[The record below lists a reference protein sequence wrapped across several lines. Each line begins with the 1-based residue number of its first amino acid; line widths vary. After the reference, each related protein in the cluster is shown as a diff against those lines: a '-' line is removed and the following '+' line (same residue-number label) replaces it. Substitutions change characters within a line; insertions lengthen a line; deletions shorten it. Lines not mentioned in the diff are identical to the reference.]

1 MRREPAV
8 RKTGTSMS
16 QASSDDEGAPPCRV
30 SRRTFVI
37 ASSAGLSGTLIPGLA
52 SAVAG
57 TSAEKPAA
65 PPAVRIAD
73 IASLK
78 VDVPLPFT
86 YPDENS
92 QAMLLRLRQPAQG
105 GVGPD
110 GTIVAYSQLCTHKGC
125 PVAYRPE
132 RKLFICPCH
141 WSSFDPAKAG
151 QMVIGQGSH
160 SLPRILLRVEA
171 GAVHAVGVDGLIY
184 GRHTNV
190 L

>member
-1 MRREPAV
+1 
-8 RKTGTSMS
+8 MS
-16 QASSDDEGAPPCRV
+16 QASSDDEGTTPGRV
-30 SRRTFVI
+30 SRRTFVL
-37 ASSAGLSGTLIPGLA
+37 AASAGLSGTWVPGVA
-52 SAVAG
+52 TAVAG
-57 TSAEKPAA
+57 AAREGPGKP
-65 PPAVRIAD
+65 PVVRIAD
-73 IASLK
+73 VASVK
-78 VDVPLPFT
+78 VDVPIPFA

-92 QAMLLRLRQPAQG
+92 PALLLRLTQPAQD

-160 SLPRILLRVEA
+160 SLPRILLRVEG
-171 GAVHAVGVDGLIY
+171 GAVHAVGIDGLIY

>member
-1 MRREPAV
+1 MIA
-8 RKTGTSMS
+8 TG
-16 QASSDDEGAPPCRV
+16 
-30 SRRTFVI
+30 
-37 ASSAGLSGTLIPGLA
+37 AGVSGTLLP
-52 SAVAG
+52 AVAG
-57 TSAEKPAA
+57 ASAGAAKEKPSS
-65 PPAVRIAD
+65 PASLRVAD
-73 IASLK
+73 LASLK
-78 VDVPLPFT
+78 VDVPVAFT

-92 QAMLLRLRQPAQG
+92 PALLVRMKQAVPG

-110 GTIVAYSQLCTHKGC
+110 GSIVAYSQLCTHKGC

-160 SLPRILLRVEA
+160 SLPRIVLRVEGA
-171 GAVHAVGVDGLIY
+171 AVHAVGIDGLIY

>member
-1 MRREPAV
+1 
-8 RKTGTSMS
+8 MS
-16 QASSDDEGAPPCRV
+16 QPPSDDEKTGADRPRPV
-30 SRRTFVI
+30 TRRAFVI
-37 ASSAGLSGTLIPGLA
+37 ATGAGMSGTLLPVLA
-52 SAVAG
+52 SSGAAG
-57 TSAEKPAA
+57 PGKPEA
-65 PPAVRIAD
+65 PASVRIAELSA
-73 IASLK
+73 IK
-78 VDVPLPFT
+78 VDTPISFA
-86 YPDENS
+86 YPDES
-92 QAMLLRLRQPAQG
+92 SPALLLRLRQPAAG

-110 GTIVAYSQLCTHKGC
+110 NTIVAYSQLCTHKGC

-160 SLPRILLRVEA
+160 ALPRIVLRVA
-171 GAVHAVGVDGLIY
+171 GNAVHAVGVDGLIF

>member
-1 MRREPAV
+1 
-8 RKTGTSMS
+8 MS
-16 QASSDDEGAPPCRV
+16 QASSDDENSAPCRV

-37 ASSAGLSGTLIPGLA
+37 ATSAGLSGSLMPGVASAAAGLA
-52 SAVAG
+52 KQA
-57 TSAEKPAA
+57 PAA
-65 PPAVRIAD
+65 PASLRIAE
-73 IASLK
+73 ISTLK
-78 VDVPLPFT
+78 VDVPVPFA
-86 YPDENS
+86 YPDDNS
-92 QAMLLRLRQPAQG
+92 PAMLIRLKQPAEG

-110 GTIVAYSQLCTHKGC
+110 NAIVAFSQLCTHKGC
-125 PVAYRPE
+125 PVSYRPE

-160 SLPRILLRVEA
+160 SLPRILLRVEG

>member
-1 MRREPAV
+1 M
-8 RKTGTSMS
+8 
-16 QASSDDEGAPPCRV
+16 
-30 SRRTFVI
+30 
-37 ASSAGLSGTLIPGLA
+37 PGVVA
-52 SAVAG
+52 AVAG
-57 TSAEKPAA
+57 TAREKSST
-65 PPAVRIAD
+65 PPVVRIVD
-73 IASLK
+73 VASIK
-78 VDVPLPFT
+78 VDVPIPFA
-86 YPDENS
+86 YPDEGS
-92 QAMLLRLRQPAQG
+92 PALLLRLKQPAQG

-110 GTIVAYSQLCTHKGC
+110 GTIVAFSQLCTHKGC

-141 WSSFDPAKAG
+141 WSSFDPAKSG

-160 SLPRILLRVEA
+160 SLPRILLRVEG

>member
-1 MRREPAV
+1 
-8 RKTGTSMS
+8 MS
-16 QASSDDEGAPPCRV
+16 QQPAPDDDSPPAGGLTRRAFMIATGAGV
-30 SRRTFVI
+30 
-37 ASSAGLSGTLIPGLA
+37 SGTLLPGVA
-52 SAVAG
+52 GAVAG
-57 TSAEKPAA
+57 AAGKPASY
-65 PPAVRIAD
+65 PVVRIAEVAA
-73 IASLK
+73 IK
-78 VDVPLPFT
+78 VEVPVPFT

-92 QAMLLRLRQPAQG
+92 PALLLRLRQPAEG

-110 GTIVAYSQLCTHKGC
+110 GSLVAFSQLCTHKGC

-132 RKLFICPCH
+132 RRLFICPCH
-141 WSSFDPAKAG
+141 WSSFDPARSG

-160 SLPRILLRVEA
+160 ALPRIALRVEG